1 MSEFN
6 KWVNREEI
14 DINFEV
20 FKKRFSFQRPS
31 DMLKAVYTTN
41 DKNKNSNLVNVI
53 KSGLSYLKNE
63 IEDMGEEEK
72 QIEKPNEITDVV
84 ERYPEFNKQKQQG
97 KDLKILTPSQMLSR
111 SPITLAQLKAGNTSE
126 KLKNEIRQLLYSLC
140 RSKKTSETTL
150 QKFDWHYLKIE
161 TIFMNT
167 ENSKTNEP
175 HMLRLSLAD
184 QVNLKNPY
192 KNIALGNLSIYYT
205 CKNIKSAIFSSKLE

>member
-6 KWVNREEI
+6 KWVNREET

-20 FKKRFSFQRPS
+20 FKKRFNFQRPS

-140 RSKKTSETTL
+140 RSKKTYETTL
-150 QKFDWHYLKIE
+150 QKFD
-161 TIFMNT
+161 
-167 ENSKTNEP
+167 
-175 HMLRLSLAD
+175 
-184 QVNLKNPY
+184 
-192 KNIALGNLSIYYT
+192 
-205 CKNIKSAIFSSKLE
+205 